1 MLKMILVGRTV
12 SVNEL
17 REVNVNKE
25 GKEPSYAINFRVASD
40 REFGRM
46 VTQADG
52 TTRRETVSDF
62 LNCVAYGNL
71 AKTVDQFLNLKKEDG
86 KILSRRI
93 YLEGSLESY
102 NIERTIEQIIEV
114 EINGKMETVKVPMP
128 VSYTGYSLRVDKIQF
143 LDANPE
149 NQANRN
155 GTGVVRATVATDKE
169 KKIKEL
175 ETKIE
180 QAIDE
185 NRMEDAQKLS
195 DELEALQAVEE
206 QQGENQE

>member
-149 NQANRN
+149 NQAKRN